1 MIDFQSVYIREV
13 ARLSTIDYGE
23 VIRIDANPEGE
34 DFVRVAS
41 VAVDGAPAHFIRKD
55 AGSLLIVLPEGTSI
69 ENARR
74 VTVRRSQGLGE
85 SAVTLEEEIP
95 LALHSKW
102 LAGSARITTDAGVL
116 RVKGGSFS
124 RAVQVQVNKK
134 NQPFVIVGEGE
145 IITTFPSSDA
155 YVDTVDVILSSK
167 STSGLAFFSYM
178 LGPSLNPVY
187 GPAKLIQQ
195 IVKLLL
201 TTKGSDVFHKDE
213 GAGVHKLL
221 GSNVNPNNTQG
232 FMATLVTN
240 VAMVGVKMQA
250 AQLFSDLPADEKLG
264 LLSVVNVGFDP
275 TDPTAVDLQ
284 LSVTTVAGRQSMF
297 SLLVGTA
304 ADTLA
309 AFSGSQ

>member
-13 ARLSTIDYGE
+13 ARLTSIDYGE
-23 VIRIDANPEGE
+23 VIRIDADPTGE
-34 DFVRVAS
+34 DFARVTS
-41 VAVDGAPAHFIRKD
+41 VSVDDAPAHFIRKD
-55 AGSLLIVLPEGTSI
+55 SSSLLVVLPDGSTI

-74 VTVRRSQGLGE
+74 VTVRRLRTQGDTT
-85 SAVTLEEEIP
+85 ATLEEEIP

-116 RVKGGSFS
+116 RVSGKDFD

-134 NQPFVIVGEGE
+134 SQPFVIVGGGE
-145 IITTFPSSDA
+145 IITTFPSTDA
-155 YVDTVDVILSSK
+155 HVDTVDVVLSSK

-201 TTKGSDVFHKDE
+201 TTKGTDAFHKDE
-213 GAGVHKLL
+213 GAGVQKLL
-221 GSNVNPNNTQG
+221 GSNVNPKNTQG
-232 FMATLVTN
+232 FMATLVSN
-240 VAMVGVKMQA
+240 VAMVGAKIQA
-250 AQLFSDLPADEKLG
+250 AQLFSELPADEKLG

-284 LSVTTVAGRQSMF
+284 LSVTTVAGRQSVF

-304 ADTLA
+304 ADTLS